1 MSLEVNG
8 IATGYNGTEV
18 LHGVSFRAEAG
29 RITTLIGAN
38 GAGKTTTLNCITGIN
53 RLASGKI
60 RWKEQ
65 DLHLM
70 RPSEIVRR
78 GISLVPEGRH
88 VFPQMTV
95 AENLEM
101 GAYARHDKAGIRRD
115 YDWIL
120 SLFPVLKE
128 RLGQEAGTLSGGEQ
142 QMLALGRSL
151 MASPEL
157 MLMDEPSM
165 GLAPI
170 VVEAVFDVIRLI
182 QEAGK
187 TILLVE
193 QNASLALQIAHQAY
207 VIELGNIVLAGTGG
221 ELLRNPEVERA
232 YLGL

>member
-1 MSLEVNG
+1 MLEVNG
-8 IATGYNGTEV
+8 ISSGYNGTEV
-18 LHGVSFRAEAG
+18 LHGVSFRAAAG

-38 GAGKTTTLNCITGIN
+38 GAGKTTTLNCVTGVN
-53 RLASGKI
+53 RVTGGAI
-60 RWKEQ
+60 RWKGR

-70 RPSEIVRR
+70 RPPEIVRS
-78 GISLVPEGRH
+78 GVSLVPEGRH

-115 YDWIL
+115 AEWVL
-120 SLFPVLKE
+120 SLFPILGE
-128 RLGQEAGTLSGGEQ
+128 RLNQPAGTLSGGEQ

-151 MASPEL
+151 MANPEL

-170 VVEAVFDVIRLI
+170 VVEAVFDVIRHI
-182 QEAGK
+182 QQAGK

-193 QNASLALQIAHQAY
+193 QNASLALQIADHAY
-207 VIELGNIVLAGTGG
+207 VIELGSIVLAGTGR
-221 ELLRNPEVERA
+221 ELMENPEVEKA

>member
-1 MSLEVNG
+1 MLEVSG
-8 IATGYNGTEV
+8 IVSGYNGTEV
-18 LHGVSFRAEAG
+18 LHGVSFRVEAG
-29 RITTLIGAN
+29 KITTLIGAN

-53 RLASGKI
+53 RLTAGTI
-60 RWKEQ
+60 RWREQ
-65 DLHLM
+65 EIHLL
-70 RPSEIVRR
+70 RPAEIVRR

-101 GAYARHDKAGIRRD
+101 GAYARHDAAGIRRD
-115 YDWIL
+115 YEWVL
-120 SLFPVLKE
+120 SLFPVLRE
-128 RLGQEAGTLSGGEQ
+128 RLKQEAATLSGGEQ

-151 MASPEL
+151 MASPQL

-193 QNASLALQIAHQAY
+193 QNASLALQVAHQAY
-207 VIELGNIVLAGTGG
+207 VIELGSIVLSGPGP

>member
-1 MSLEVNG
+1 MLEMSGVS
-8 IATGYNGTEV
+8 AGYNGTEV

-29 RITTLIGAN
+29 KITTLIGAN
-38 GAGKTTTLNCITGIN
+38 GAGKTTTLNCVTGIN
-53 RLASGKI
+53 RLSAGTI
-60 RWKEQ
+60 RWNGQ
-65 DLHLM
+65 DLHPL
-70 RPSEIVRR
+70 RPPDIVRR

-101 GAYARHDKAGIRRD
+101 GAYARHDTAGIRRD
-115 YDWIL
+115 TDWVL

-128 RLGQEAGTLSGGEQ
+128 RLRQQAGTLSGGEQ

-151 MASPEL
+151 MANPEL

-170 VVEAVFDVIRLI
+170 VVEAVFAVIRLI

-207 VIELGNIVLAGTGG
+207 VIELGHIVLSGTGRD
-221 ELLRNPEVERA
+221 LMQNPDVERA